1 MDFGPVLSV
10 NIEAFD
16 GLEKKDRVDAID
28 DAIHRLQFERRL
40 TLLTEKQR
48 EHMCNES
55 LSGAQRARLD
65 QCKTDEEREEVIN
78 GYARA
83 TYFKRV
89 AWISYLNGETPNP
102 PIPADAE

>member
-1 MDFGPVLSV
+1 MDFGPILSA
-10 NIEAFD
+10 NIEALDELD
-16 GLEKKDRVDAID
+16 GKDRVDAID

-48 EHMCNES
+48 DHMCNES
-55 LSGAQRARLD
+55 MSSEQRDRID
-65 QCKTDEEREEVIN
+65 QCKTDAEREGVIN